1 MVRHT
6 FSMVKSKFSMEEK
19 QYIIQFDTAD
29 GSQVYYSRLKG
40 DFYGTEN
47 RDHAT
52 IFKGKK
58 YAEREADKMLEQDS
72 YLVCYSI
79 QEV

>member
-1 MVRHT
+1 
-6 FSMVKSKFSMEEK
+6 MEEK

-29 GSQVYYSRLKG
+29 GKNVYHSRLKG

-58 YAEREADKMLEQDS
+58 YAEREADKMLLEDN

-79 QEV
+79 QEVQYG

>member
-1 MVRHT
+1 M
-6 FSMVKSKFSMEEK
+6 SMEEK

-29 GSQVYYSRLKG
+29 GKKVYHSRLNG

>member
-1 MVRHT
+1 MT
-6 FSMVKSKFSMEEK
+6 IEERQVYIDEIVEMK

-29 GSQVYYSRLKG
+29 GKKVYHSRLKG

-58 YAEREADKMLEQDS
+58 YAEREADKMLLEDS